1 MVVAINIELDIP
13 GASMFEGAIV
23 SICGGGGTL
32 TVAGTRFALFAPDGN
47 EVS

>member
-1 MVVAINIELDIP
+1 MVVAISIELDIP
-13 GASMFEGAIV
+13 GVSMFEGVVV

-32 TVAGTRFALFAPDGN
+32 TEAGTRFALFAPDGN